1 MADEPAIDDP
11 GEPNSPTSHSPAI
24 TRSQTSNNNEYPDN
38 LLISYS
44 ISTVSL
50 CFAVK
55 RKKNIGKKCQPKKIK
70 DNLEIMSASNESLN
84 SLDSSPD
91 GVISPKTRKIT
102 NKTIVR

>member
-55 RKKNIGKKCQPKKIK
+55 RKKISVRNVSPKK
-70 DNLEIMSASNESLN
+70 L
-84 SLDSSPD
+84 
-91 GVISPKTRKIT
+91 R
-102 NKTIVR
+102 TI